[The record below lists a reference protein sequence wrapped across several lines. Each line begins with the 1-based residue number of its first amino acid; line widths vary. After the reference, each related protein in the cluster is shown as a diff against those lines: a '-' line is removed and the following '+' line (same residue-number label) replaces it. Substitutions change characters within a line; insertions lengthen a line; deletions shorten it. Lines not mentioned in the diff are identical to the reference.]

1 MEMAAGGSS
10 DQNMG
15 EEGEVYHRDNIFE
28 FFRNHTAYDMLPESG
43 KVILMDSSI
52 SAYSAYSLMA
62 ANEQQSVPVWD
73 SRSDRYCGTLTTT
86 DLVQLILLCAESKE
100 HESCVQGMRD
110 MDLDHFISNYSRPP
124 WGEQQASLEVRP
136 DDDLMSVLRT
146 LIRSNCRVLP
156 VVERESVSV
165 PIINQTIVGQV
176 TYLLLF
182 RFLYYHQ
189 EHDLG
194 TLEGTLGDVGIGTL
208 GAQKIVTVHASETV
222 RKALRLMHEHEIS
235 GIPVLNDEG
244 LLMDM
249 YCDADVL
256 QLPDLDL
263 DLNVGLALE
272 QARSRSS
279 GPRYCCQIDDPLSKV
294 VACFSTAKTA
304 RLACVNKQG
313 VVEGVVTLTDLF
325 KYLAGC

>member
-1 MEMAAGGSS
+1 MAAAGAH
-10 DQNMG
+10 DDIRG
-15 EEGEVYHRDNIFE
+15 EDGEVYHRDNIFE

-43 KVILMDSSI
+43 KVILMDSGI

-73 SRSDRYCGTLTTT
+73 SRADRYCGTLTTT
-86 DLVQLILLCAESKE
+86 DLLQLILLCSDSKE
-100 HESCVQGMRD
+100 HESCMQGMRD
-110 MDLDHFISNYSRPP
+110 MDLDHFISTYSRPP
-124 WGEQQASLEVRP
+124 WGEQQSSLEVRP

-146 LIRSNCRVLP
+146 LLRSNARVLP
-156 VVERESVSV
+156 IVEREGSSA
-165 PIINQTIVGQV
+165 PILNQTIVGQV

-182 RFLYYHQ
+182 RFLYFHQ

-208 GAQKIVTVHASETV
+208 GAQKIVTVRASEPV
-222 RKALRLMHEHEIS
+222 RNALRLMHEHEIS

-244 LLMDM
+244 VLLDM
-249 YCDADVL
+249 YCDSDIL

-263 DLNVGLALE
+263 DLAVGLALE

-294 VACFSTAKTA
+294 VACFSTARTA
-304 RLACVNKQG
+304 RLACINKRG
-313 VVEGVVTLTDLF
+313 IVEGVVTLTDLF